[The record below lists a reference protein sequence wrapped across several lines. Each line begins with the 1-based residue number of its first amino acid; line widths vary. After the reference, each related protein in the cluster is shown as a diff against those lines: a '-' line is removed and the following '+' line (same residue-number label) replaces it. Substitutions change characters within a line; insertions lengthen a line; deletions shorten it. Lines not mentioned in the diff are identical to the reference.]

1 MTRRAARAIA
11 TYLVLLLALAALG
24 SWNQRLLAT
33 ELDALDQREA
43 LRREIVDL
51 RAAAA
56 AVQGPLAVAAWAQ
69 ERGMVPAPEI
79 ERVDHV
85 LPLPAPTVPPP
96 PETGLEVRTVWR

>member
-11 TYLVLLLALAALG
+11 VYLALLLVLATLG
-24 SWNQRLLAT
+24 GWNQRLLAR
-33 ELDALDQREA
+33 ELDAMDQREA

-69 ERGMVPAPEI
+69 DRGMVPAPEI
-79 ERVDHV
+79 DRVDHV
-85 LPLPAPTVPPP
+85 LPLPAPSVAPL